1 MAMTSVSYRWAR
13 AALFSHGESAA
24 LPDHFISTNKRKIK
38 MASWTFPAIV
48 ESCKASVHLTANQH
62 LSYYDPLDRY
72 IDEDANRDKDDQ
84 MVSPEQRKRIIAAGV
99 IYELQFYPD
108 SPVGFY
114 RVYGTTMDEVVA
126 AAGAIL
132 DEQTL

>member
-1 MAMTSVSYRWAR
+1 
-13 AALFSHGESAA
+13 
-24 LPDHFISTNKRKIK
+24 